1 MLVLSRLIDAT
12 PPLPQ
17 SVLQLNALRSNPN
30 RSLAMVAKIVESDPV
45 LSAKILGLVN
55 SSYYH
60 PKNAINSMTHACSFL
75 GETQIFSMALLV
87 GFHSHFK
94 FNLDAYDLDEKHFLH
109 NTLMQ
114 TRLMNAWL
122 KRVGTRYADTLR
134 LATFISDIGKVL
146 INKMLEESGKKE
158 LFQIKLRSGV
168 SERTAELELVGATT
182 LEVTAMM
189 LRHWQLPEEIVSL
202 VEYTAKP
209 HGIPDSMKAAVNM
222 MESVHHLWQFW
233 KESKDKI
240 SQEALLGFAVFDPKI
255 MPLYEEAVNEVLQYQ
270 SA

>member
-17 SVLQLNALRSNPN
+17 SVMQLNALQNNPN
-30 RSLAMVAKIVESDPV
+30 RSLAMIAKIVEKDPV

-55 SSYYH
+55 SPYYH
-60 PKNAINSMTHACSFL
+60 PKHPITSMTHACSFL

-87 GFHSHFK
+87 GFHSQFK
-94 FNLDAYDLDEKHFLH
+94 FNLDAYGLSEKQFLH

-146 INKMLEESGKKE
+146 INKLLEDSGKKD

-168 SERTAELELVGATT
+168 EERTAELEVVGATT

-189 LRHWQLPEEIVSL
+189 LRHWDLPEEVVSL
-202 VEYTAKP
+202 VEYTAKS
-209 HGIPDSMKAAVNM
+209 HNIPDSMKAAVTM

-233 KESKDKI
+233 KESKEKI
-240 SQEALLGFAVFDPKI
+240 TQEALIGFAVFNPEI
-255 MPLYEEAVNEVLQYQ
+255 MPLYEEAVNEVLHYQ